1 MEEQKFEMDFAGR
14 PLVIEVGKLA
24 KQASG
29 AALVRYGDTAVFVT
43 ATGSKEPREGADFF
57 PLTVDYEEKMYSVGK
72 IPGGFIKR
80 EGKPPESATLF
91 ARLIDRP
98 IRPLF
103 PKTYRHD
110 VHVVAYDFCVDPDN
124 APEIAAM
131 IGASVSLA
139 MSHLPWAGPIAGVR
153 VGRIDGQ
160 FVINPTVEQA
170 AQSDMD
176 ICVAGTKDAILMVE
190 GGAKQVPEEDILDAI
205 MTAHEEIKKV
215 VEFQNSFLDKISVAK
230 QEFIEAQPP
239 EDMVEAVHAY
249 SEEAMKTAI
258 FTPGKVER
266 EEKMDAVET
275 DIYEHFD
282 EIYPEDHDTVVE
294 IVQKMIKEIVR
305 HMIAVDK
312 IRPDGRQL
320 DEVRPVSCEVG
331 LFKRTHGTGLFTRGQ
346 TQIMSFATLA
356 PLSEAQHIDGVGI
369 ETDRRYMHHYN
380 FPSFCVGETK
390 SSRGPGR
397 REIGHGK
404 LAERALTQV
413 MPSEED
419 FPYAIR
425 VVSEVLE
432 SNGSSSMGS
441 VCGSTLALMDAG
453 VPIAAPVAGV
463 AMGLV
468 TKGDDFTIL
477 TDIQGMEDALGDM
490 DFKVAG
496 TTKGVTAIQMDI
508 KIKGLSREILAQ
520 ALKQAHA
527 GRMHIMDKMMEAISE
542 PRKELSPYAP
552 RIISIQID
560 PDKIRDVIGP
570 GGKMIKQITEE
581 TGAKIDIDDSGMVY
595 IASVD
600 AAGGDKAKEWIE
612 RLTEDVEVGKSYL
625 GKVTRIMSFGAFVEV
640 LPGKEGMVH
649 ISQLAI
655 ERVEKVE
662 DVVNVGDEI
671 MVKCVEI
678 DSQGRINLSR
688 KALLDGSDGIVRRPA
703 RSPRHDSHG
712 PHDNHGRFNRHDGQK
727 R

>member
-1 MEEQKFEMDFAGR
+1 MEEVFQMEFAGR
-14 PLVIEVGKLA
+14 TLTVETGKLA

-29 AALVRYGDTAVFVT
+29 AALVRYGDTAVLVT
-43 ATGSKEPREGADFF
+43 ATGSKEPRPDADFF

-80 EGKPPESATLF
+80 EGRPPESATLF

-103 PKTYRHD
+103 PKTYRYD
-110 VHVVAYDFCVDPDN
+110 VHVVAMDLSVDPDN

-139 MSHLPWAGPIAGVR
+139 MSHLPWAGPIAAVR
-153 VGRIDGQ
+153 VGRIDGTL
-160 FVINPTVEQA
+160 IANPTVAQSE
-170 AQSDMD
+170 QSDMD
-176 ICVAGTKDAILMVE
+176 IVVAGTRDAILMVE
-190 GGAKQVPEEDILDAI
+190 GGAKQVPEMDILDAI
-205 MTAHEEIKKV
+205 MFAHEEIKKV
-215 VEFQNSFLDKISVAK
+215 VDFQNSFLPKISVPK
-230 QEFIEAQPP
+230 QEFVEP
-239 EDMVEAVHAY
+239 ELPADIVESVHAY
-249 SEEAMKTAI
+249 AEDALTTAI
-258 FTPGKVER
+258 STADKVER
-266 EEKMDAVET
+266 EAKMDAVEA
-275 DIYEHFD
+275 DVYEHFAD
-282 EIYPEDHDTVVE
+282 IYPEDQAVVVE
-294 IVQKMIKEIVR
+294 VVQKMIKEIVR

-312 IRPDGRQL
+312 IRPDGRRV

-346 TQIMSFATLA
+346 TQVMSFATLA
-356 PLSEAQHIDGVGI
+356 PLSEGQNIDGVGT
-369 ETDRRYMHHYN
+369 ETKRRYMHHYN

-404 LAERALTQV
+404 LAERALVQV
-413 MPSEED
+413 MPSEEE

-453 VPIAAPVAGV
+453 VPLKAPVAGV

-496 TTKGVTAIQMDI
+496 TMTGVTAIQMDI
-508 KIKGLSREILAQ
+508 KIKGLSREILEK
-520 ALKQAHA
+520 ALKQAHE
-527 GRMHIMDKMMEAISE
+527 GRVFIMGKMMEAINE

-552 RIISIQID
+552 RIITMHIN

-570 GGKMIKQITEE
+570 GGKMIKQITED
-581 TGAKIDIDDSGMVY
+581 TGAKIDIEDSGVIY
-595 IASVD
+595 IAAVD
-600 AAGGDKAKEWIE
+600 QAGGLKAQEWIE
-612 RLTEDVEVGKSYL
+612 KLTKDVEVGETYL
-625 GKVTRIMSFGAFVEV
+625 GKVTRLMAFGAFVEV
-640 LPGKEGMVH
+640 LPGKEGLVH
-649 ISQLAI
+649 ISQLAK

-678 DSQGRINLSR
+678 DSQGRVNLSR
-688 KALLDGSDGIVRRPA
+688 KALLPGATGDEKPPRRPFN
-703 RSPRHDSHG
+703 RGPRNSSHGGPQHGSHG
-712 PHDNHGRFNRHDGQK
+712 PSRK
-727 R
+727 

>member
-1 MEEQKFEMDFAGR
+1 MEEQKFQMEFAGR

-43 ATGSKEPREGADFF
+43 ATGSKDAREDADFF

-80 EGKPPESATLF
+80 EGRPPESATLF

-110 VHVVAYDFCVDPDN
+110 VHVVAYDFCVDHDN

-131 IGASVSLA
+131 IGASVSLC
-139 MSHLPWAGPIAGVR
+139 MSHIPFAGPIAGVR
-153 VGRIDGQ
+153 VGRVDGQ
-160 FVINPTVEQA
+160 FVINPTV
-170 AQSDMD
+170 AQSEKSEMD
-176 ICVAGTKDAILMVE
+176 IVVAGTKDAILMVE
-190 GGAKQVPEEDILDAI
+190 GGAKQVPEADILDAI
-205 MTAHEEIKKV
+205 MVAHEEIKKV
-215 VEFQNSFLDKISVAK
+215 VEFQLDFLDKISTTK
-230 QEFIEAQPP
+230 QEFIEKEAPA
-239 EDMVEAVHAY
+239 DIVEAVHAY
-249 SEEAMKTAI
+249 GEDAMKTAV
-258 FTPGKVER
+258 FTPEKVER
-266 EEKMDAVET
+266 EEKMDAVEA

-282 EIYPEDHDTVVE
+282 GIYPDDRIVIVG

-312 IRPDGRQL
+312 IRPDGRRVN
-320 DEVRPVSCEVG
+320 EVRPVSCEVG

-346 TQIMSFATLA
+346 TQILSFATLA
-356 PLSEAQHIDGVGI
+356 PLSEAQHVDGVGL

-413 MPSEED
+413 LPSEEE

-453 VPIAAPVAGV
+453 VPLQAPVAGV

-468 TKGDDFTIL
+468 TKGEDFTIL

-496 TTKGVTAIQMDI
+496 TMKGVTAIQMDI
-508 KIKGLSREILAQ
+508 KIKGLSRDILSQ
-520 ALKQAHA
+520 ALKQAHE
-527 GRMHIMDKMMEAISE
+527 GRIHIMGKMLQAISE
-542 PRKELSPYAP
+542 PRKELSQYAP
-552 RIISIQID
+552 RIISMQIH

-581 TGAKIDIDDSGMVY
+581 TGAKIDIDDSGLVY
-595 IASVD
+595 IASVE

-612 RLTEDVEVGKSYL
+612 NLTKDVEVGQTYV
-625 GKVTRIMSFGAFVEV
+625 GKVTRLMNFGAFVEV
-640 LPGKEGMVH
+640 LPGKEGLVH
-649 ISQLAI
+649 ISQLAL

-678 DSQGRINLSR
+678 DGQSRVNLSR
-688 KALLDGSDGIVRRPA
+688 KAVLGGGDEPPRR
-703 RSPRHDSHG
+703 SSGGHGGPRGNRG
-712 PHDNHGRFNRHDGQK
+712 PRDGQ
-727 R
+727 RR

>member
-1 MEEQKFEMDFAGR
+1 MEKVFQMDFAGR
-14 PLVIEVGKLA
+14 PLIIETGKLA

-29 AALVRYGDTAVFVT
+29 AALVRYGDTAVLVT
-43 ATGSKEPREGADFF
+43 ATGSKEARPDADFF

-110 VHVVAYDFCVDPDN
+110 VHVVAYDMCVDPDN
-124 APEIAAM
+124 APEVAAM

-153 VGRIDGQ
+153 VGRVDGQ
-160 FVINPTVEQA
+160 FVANPTV
-170 AQSDMD
+170 AQSEVSDMD
-176 ICVAGTKDAILMVE
+176 IVVAGTKDAILMVE
-190 GGAKQVPEEDILDAI
+190 GGAKQVPEADILDAI
-205 MTAHEEIKKV
+205 MFAHEEIKKV
-215 VEFQNSFLDKISVAK
+215 VEFQNSFLDEISVPK
-230 QEFIEAQPP
+230 QEFVEAEP
-239 EDMVEAVHAY
+239 DADIVEAVHAY
-249 SEEAMKTAI
+249 GEIAMKEAI
-258 FTPGKVER
+258 CDADKMAR
-266 EEKMDAVET
+266 EEKMNAVEA
-275 DIYEHFD
+275 DIYEHFAD
-282 EIYPEDHDTVVE
+282 IYPDNEKDIAEVT
-294 IVQKMIKEIVR
+294 QKMIKEIVR

-312 IRPDGRQL
+312 IRPDGRRV

-346 TQIMSFATLA
+346 TQVLSIATMA
-356 PLSEAQHIDGVGI
+356 PLSEAQHIDGVGT
-369 ETDRRYMHHYN
+369 ETERRYMHHYN

-404 LAERALTQV
+404 LAERALAQV
-413 MPSEED
+413 MPTEEE
-419 FPYAIR
+419 FPYAVR

-453 VPIAAPVAGV
+453 VPIQAPVAGV

-468 TKGDDFTIL
+468 TKGNDFTIL

-496 TTKGVTAIQMDI
+496 TMKGVTAIQMDI
-508 KIKGLSREILAQ
+508 KIKGLSREILQQ
-520 ALKQAHA
+520 ALKQAHE
-527 GRMHIMDKMMEAISE
+527 GRIFIMGKMLEAIPES
-542 PRKELSPYAP
+542 RKEMSPYAP
-552 RIISIQID
+552 RIITMHID

-570 GGKMIKQITEE
+570 GGKIIKKITEE
-581 TGAKIDIDDSGMVY
+581 TGAKIDIDDTGVIY

-600 AAGGDKAKEWIE
+600 AEGGLKAQDWVE
-612 RLTEDVEVGKSYL
+612 RLTKDVEVGKTYV
-625 GKVTRIMSFGAFVEV
+625 GKVTRIMAFGAFVEV
-640 LPGKEGMVH
+640 LPGKEGLVH
-649 ISQLAI
+649 ISQLAK

-662 DVVNVGDEI
+662 DVVNIGDEI

-688 KALLDGSDGIVRRPA
+688 KALLPGCENEDTSSFHRDRDRGPRNNH
-703 RSPRHDSHG
+703 SPRG
-712 PHDNHGRFNRHDGQK
+712 NREHRDRK
-727 R
+727 

>member
-1 MEEQKFEMDFAGR
+1 MEKQVFQMDFAGR
-14 PLVIEVGKLA
+14 PLVIEVGQLA

-43 ATGSKEPREGADFF
+43 ATGSKEAREDADFF

-110 VHVVAYDFCVDPDN
+110 VHVVAYDFCVDHDN

-131 IGASVSLA
+131 IGASVSLC
-139 MSHLPWAGPIAGVR
+139 MSHIPFAGPIAGVR
-153 VGRIDGQ
+153 VGRVDGQ
-160 FVINPTVEQA
+160 FVVNPTV
-170 AQSDMD
+170 AQSEASDMD
-176 ICVAGTKDAILMVE
+176 IVVAGTKDAILMVE
-190 GGAKQVPEEDILDAI
+190 GGAKQVPEADILDAI
-205 MTAHEEIKKV
+205 MFAHEEIKKV
-215 VEFQNSFLDKISVAK
+215 VEFQLGFLPQISVPK
-230 QEFIEAQPP
+230 QEFVEKEPP
-239 EDMVEAVHAY
+239 ADIVEAVHAY
-249 SEEAMKTAI
+249 GEAAMKEAI
-258 FTPGKVER
+258 CNADKISR
-266 EEKMDAVET
+266 EEKMNAVET
-275 DIYEHFD
+275 DIYEHFAD
-282 EIYPEDHDTVVE
+282 IYPDNQDDVAE
-294 IVQKMIKEIVR
+294 ITQKMIKEIVR

-312 IRPDGRQL
+312 IRPDGRRV

-346 TQIMSFATLA
+346 TQVLSFCTLA
-356 PLSEAQHIDGVGI
+356 PLSECQHIDGVGL

-413 MPSEED
+413 MPSEEE

-441 VCGSTLALMDAG
+441 TCGSTLALMDAG
-453 VPIAAPVAGV
+453 VPIKAPVAGV

-496 TTKGVTAIQMDI
+496 TMKGVTAIQMDI
-508 KIKGLSREILAQ
+508 KIKGLSREILDK
-520 ALKQAHA
+520 ALKQAHE
-527 GRMHIMDKMMEAISE
+527 GRIFIMGKMLECISE

-552 RIISIQID
+552 RIITMHID

-570 GGKMIKQITEE
+570 GGKIIKQITEE
-581 TGAKIDIDDSGMVY
+581 TGAKIDIDDSGLVY

-600 AAGGDKAKEWIE
+600 AAGGEKAKEWIE
-612 RLTEDVEVGKSYL
+612 NLTKDVEVGETYL
-625 GKVTRIMSFGAFVEV
+625 GKVTRIMNFGAFVE
-640 LPGKEGMVH
+640 LAPNKDGMIH
-649 ISQLAI
+649 ISKLSDK
-655 ERVEKVE
+655 RVGKVE
-662 DVVNVGDEI
+662 DVVNIGDEVT
-671 MVKCVEI
+671 VKVTEV
-678 DSQGRINLSR
+678 DKMGRINLTMR
-688 KALLDGSDGIVRRPA
+688 PSDLTENKTAA
-703 RSPRHDSHG
+703 RTEE
-712 PHDNHGRFNRHDGQK
+712 K
-727 R
+727 

>member
-1 MEEQKFEMDFAGR
+1 MEEQKFQMEFAGR
-14 PLVIEVGKLA
+14 TLTVEVGKLA

-43 ATGSKEPREGADFF
+43 ATGAKEAREDADFF

-103 PKTYRHD
+103 PKTYRHE
-110 VHVVAYDFCVDPDN
+110 VHVVAYDFCVDHDN

-131 IGASVSLA
+131 IGASVSLC
-139 MSHLPWAGPIAGVR
+139 MSHIPFAGPIAGVR
-153 VGRIDGQ
+153 VGRVDGQ
-160 FVINPTVEQA
+160 FVINPTVVQSEK
-170 AQSDMD
+170 SDMD
-176 ICVAGTKDAILMVE
+176 IVVAGTKDAILMVE
-190 GGAKQVPEEDILDAI
+190 GGAEQVPEADILDAI
-205 MTAHEEIKKV
+205 MVAHEEIKKAV
-215 VEFQNSFLDKISVAK
+215 AFQESFLDAVSVPK
-230 QEFIEAQPP
+230 QEFVEAEPP
-239 EDMVEAVHAY
+239 ADMVEAVHAY
-249 SEEAMKTAI
+249 GEAAMKEAVFTAD
-258 FTPGKVER
+258 KMAR
-266 EEKMDAVET
+266 EEKMNAVET
-275 DIYEHFD
+275 DIYEHFSD
-282 EIYPEDHDTVVE
+282 IYPEDAAVVAA
-294 IVQKMIKEIVR
+294 ITQKMIKEIVR

-312 IRPDGRQL
+312 IRPDGRKV

-331 LFKRTHGTGLFTRGQ
+331 LFARTHGTGLFTRGQ
-346 TQIMSFATLA
+346 TQILSFATLA
-356 PLSEAQHIDGVGI
+356 PLSEAQHIDGVGL

-380 FPSFCVGETK
+380 FPSFSVGETR

-404 LAERALTQV
+404 LAERALVQV
-413 MPSEED
+413 LPSEEE

-453 VPIAAPVAGV
+453 VPLQAPVAGV

-468 TKGDDFTIL
+468 TKGEDFTIL

-508 KIKGLSREILAQ
+508 KIKGLRREILEQ
-520 ALKQAHA
+520 ALQQAHE
-527 GRMHIMDKMMEAISE
+527 GRLHIMGKMLTAISA
-542 PRKELSPYAP
+542 PRKTLSPFAP
-552 RIISIQID
+552 RIITMQIH

-570 GGKMIKQITEE
+570 GGKIIKQITEE
-581 TGAKIDIDDSGMVY
+581 TGAKIDIDDTGLVY

-600 AAGGDKAKEWIE
+600 ATGGDQAKAWIE
-612 RLTEDVEVGKSYL
+612 RLTKDVEVGETYE
-625 GKVTRIMSFGAFVEV
+625 GKVTRLMNFGAFVEV
-640 LPGKEGMVH
+640 LPGKEGLVH
-649 ISQLAI
+649 ISQLAN

-662 DVVNVGDEI
+662 DVVHVGDEI
-671 MVKCVEI
+671 MVKCIEI

-688 KALLDGSDGIVRRPA
+688 KVLLGGNTHA
-703 RSPRHDSHG
+703 AHG
-712 PHDNHGRFNRHDGQK
+712 MQTMNRGGNRHNGFRK
-727 R
+727 

>member
-1 MEEQKFEMDFAGR
+1 MEEKKFHMEFAGR
-14 PLVIEVGKLA
+14 PLTVEVGKLA

-43 ATGSKEPREGADFF
+43 ATGSKDAREDADFF

-110 VHVVAYDFCVDPDN
+110 VHVVAYDFCVDHDN

-131 IGASVSLA
+131 IGASVALS
-139 MSHLPWAGPIAGVR
+139 MSHIPFAGPIAGVR
-153 VGRIDGQ
+153 VGRVDGT
-160 FVINPTVEQA
+160 FVINPTV
-170 AQSDMD
+170 AQSEKSDMD
-176 ICVAGTKDAILMVE
+176 IVVAGTKDAILMVE
-190 GGAKQVPEEDILDAI
+190 GGAKQVPEADMLDAI
-205 MTAHEEIKKV
+205 MAAHEEIKKV
-215 VEFQNSFLDKISVAK
+215 IAFQESFLDEISVPK
-230 QEFIEAQPP
+230 QEFVEVEPP
-239 EDMVEAVHAY
+239 IDMVEAIHAY
-249 SEEAMKTAI
+249 GETAMKEAV
-258 FTPGKVER
+258 FTSDKMAR
-266 EEKMDAVET
+266 EEKMNAVET
-275 DIYEHFD
+275 DIYDHFAD
-282 EIYPEDHDTVVE
+282 IYPEDMSTVGV
-294 IVQKMIKEIVR
+294 ITQKMIKEIVR

-312 IRPDGRQL
+312 IRPDGRKVN
-320 DEVRPVSCEVG
+320 EVRPVSCEVG
-331 LFKRTHGTGLFTRGQ
+331 LFARTHGTGLFTRGQ
-346 TQIMSFATLA
+346 TQILSFATLA
-356 PLSEAQHIDGVGI
+356 PLSESQHIDGVGM

-380 FPSFCVGETK
+380 FPSFSVGETK

-413 MPSEED
+413 LPTEEE

-453 VPIAAPVAGV
+453 VPLQAPVSGV

-496 TTKGVTAIQMDI
+496 TMKGVTAIQMDI
-508 KIKGLSREILAQ
+508 KIKGLRREILEQ
-520 ALKQAHA
+520 ALQQAHE
-527 GRMHIMDKMMEAISE
+527 GRIHIMEKMLAAIQQ
-542 PRKELSPYAP
+542 PREELSPYAP
-552 RIISIQID
+552 RIITLHIH

-581 TGAKIDIDDSGMVY
+581 TGAKIDIDDSGLIY

-600 AAGGDKAKEWIE
+600 AAGGNKAKTWIE
-612 RLTEDVEVGKSYL
+612 NLTKDVEVGEVYE
-625 GKVTRIMSFGAFVEV
+625 GKVTRIMNFGAFVEI

-649 ISQLAI
+649 ISQLAP

-662 DVVNVGDEI
+662 DVVQVGDEI
-671 MVKCVEI
+671 VVKCIEI
-678 DSQGRINLSR
+678 DDQGRVNLSR
-688 KALLDGSDGIVRRPA
+688 KVLLTGDTSDGRP
-703 RSPRHDSHG
+703 H
-712 PHDNHGRFNRHDGQK
+712 QK
-727 R
+727 RRSGHRPNGMRK

>member
-1 MEEQKFEMDFAGR
+1 MEEQKFQMDFAGR
-14 PLVIEVGKLA
+14 PLTIEVGKLA

-43 ATGSKEPREGADFF
+43 ATGSKEAREDADFF

-91 ARLIDRP
+91 ARLLDRP

-110 VHVVAYDFCVDPDN
+110 VHVVAYDFCVDHDN

-131 IGASVSLA
+131 IGESVALC
-139 MSHLPWAGPIAGVR
+139 MSHIPFAGPIAGVR
-153 VGRIDGQ
+153 VGRVDGQ
-160 FVINPTVEQA
+160 FVINPTVEQSE
-170 AQSDMD
+170 QSDMD
-176 ICVAGTKDAILMVE
+176 ICVAGTRDAILMVE
-190 GGAKQVPEEDILDAI
+190 GGAKQVPEADILDAI

-215 VEFQNSFLDKISVAK
+215 VEFQLTFLDKISVPK
-230 QEFIEAQPP
+230 QEFVEPVPP
-239 EDMVEAVHAY
+239 QDMVDAIHEYGEA
-249 SEEAMKTAI
+249 AMKEAI

-266 EEKMDAVET
+266 EEKMDAVEA
-275 DIYEHFD
+275 DIYAHFD
-282 EIYPEDHDTVVE
+282 EIYPEDRETVVE

-320 DEVRPVSCEVG
+320 DEVRPISCEVG
-331 LFKRTHGTGLFTRGQ
+331 LFARTHGTGLFTRGQ
-346 TQIMSFATLA
+346 TQIMSFCTLA
-356 PLSEAQHIDGVGI
+356 PLSEAQHIDGVGL
-369 ETDRRYMHHYN
+369 ETERRYMHHYN

-413 MPSEED
+413 MPSEEK

-453 VPIAAPVAGV
+453 VPIEAPVAGV

-468 TKGDDFTIL
+468 TKGEDFTIL

-496 TTKGVTAIQMDI
+496 TEKGVTAIQMDI
-508 KIKGLSREILAQ
+508 KIKGLSRDILSQ
-520 ALKQAHA
+520 ALKQAHE
-527 GRMHIMDKMMEAISE
+527 GRMHIMGKMLEVLPA
-542 PRKELSPYAP
+542 PRQSLSPYAP
-552 RIISIQID
+552 RIITIHID

-581 TGAKIDIDDSGMVY
+581 TGAKIDIDDSGLVY
-595 IASVD
+595 IASLD
-600 AAGGDKAKEWIE
+600 GASGAKAQEWIE
-612 RLTEDVEVGKSYL
+612 KLTEDVEVGKTYM
-625 GKVTRIMSFGAFVEV
+625 GKVTRLMTFGAFVEV
-640 LPGKEGMVH
+640 LPGKEGLVH
-649 ISQLAI
+649 ISQLST

-662 DVVNVGDEI
+662 DVVNIGDEI

-688 KALLDGSDGIVRRPA
+688 KALLDGSDGIVRRP
-703 RSPRHDSHG
+703 PRREGGHG
-712 PHDNHGRFNRHDGQK
+712 PRRDGHGSSYKGGPK
-727 R
+727 K